1 MKITSLNGVW
11 KLKCFPYK
19 QEEPAYVINGKVPG
33 NVQLDLSESGYLP
46 EDLFMGNNILKT
58 EELEGWDFEYER
70 EFDFEGDSERAYLVF
85 EGVDTFADYYLN
97 GELIGYTENMLVE
110 HEFYI
115 GNHLK
120 QGKNTLTVHITSP
133 VAVEYEKECDM
144 STVVSWFKRESN
156 SCVRRAAHT
165 YGWDIMPR
173 AVTSGIWRGVRIEE
187 RDVIRFSQIYCR
199 TTDESVRLYFDLDGL
214 TPETRGLSI
223 TVKGACGDSSFEISQ
238 KLNHTKAFTLFPQI
252 NDPKRWMPYGYGDPN
267 VYDCK
272 ATLFL
277 NGEMISEKE
286 FSFGLRT
293 VVLDR
298 TDRTDGVSGKFRFL
312 VNGTEIMCKGSN
324 WVPLDAFHSRDAER
338 YADAMALVSDIGCNI
353 LRCWGGNVYEDTEF
367 YDYCDRH
374 GIMIWQD
381 FGMACHSYP
390 RTDDFKKTLEDEVC
404 KVVKKLR
411 NHPCVILW
419 SGDNEVDE
427 MKFSLGEDP
436 SYNVIT
442 RNWLPEFIRR
452 HDIDR
457 PYLPSSPYIGP
468 GVKRS
473 EVSESHQWG
482 PRDYFKSDFY
492 KKNTAHFISET
503 GYHGCPSPESIRRF
517 ITADKVW
524 PYENNDEWIL
534 HSTDQN
540 GDDGRVMLMEKQ
552 IRYLFGIKPDNLEDY
567 AEASQIS
574 QAEAKKYFIERMRV
588 GRPYK
593 TGVIWWNLLDGWPQ
607 LSDAIVDYYFVKKL
621 AYSYI
626 KRTQAPFSI
635 ISDEADDEGM
645 LSVYACNDSLDAP
658 KGRFEIINAENGETV
673 VSGEFKSV
681 VNGNVLLARV
691 PAVQNRMYIFRWSTD
706 RGDGFNHYY
715 CGNIPLDIEA
725 YKSQAKKYGV
735 M

>member
-1 MKITSLNGVW
+1 
-11 KLKCFPYK
+11 
-19 QEEPAYVINGKVPG
+19 
-33 NVQLDLSESGYLP
+33 
-46 EDLFMGNNILKT
+46 
-58 EELEGWDFEYER
+58 
-70 EFDFEGDSERAYLVF
+70 
-85 EGVDTFADYYLN
+85 
-97 GELIGYTENMLVE
+97 
-110 HEFYI
+110 
-115 GNHLK
+115 
-120 QGKNTLTVHITSP
+120 
-133 VAVEYEKECDM
+133 
-144 STVVSWFKRESN
+144 
-156 SCVRRAAHT
+156 
-165 YGWDIMPR
+165 
-173 AVTSGIWRGVRIEE
+173 
-187 RDVIRFSQIYCR
+187 
-199 TTDESVRLYFDLDGL
+199 
-214 TPETRGLSI
+214 
-223 TVKGACGDSSFEISQ
+223 
-238 KLNHTKAFTLFPQI
+238 
-252 NDPKRWMPYGYGDPN
+252 
-267 VYDCK
+267 
-272 ATLFL
+272 
-277 NGEMISEKE
+277 
-286 FSFGLRT
+286 
-293 VVLDR
+293 
-298 TDRTDGVSGKFRFL
+298 
-312 VNGTEIMCKGSN
+312 MCKGSN
-324 WVPLDAFHSRDAER
+324 WVPLDAFHSRDTER
-338 YADAMALVSDIGCNI
+338 YGEALALVSDIGCNI

-390 RTDDFKKTLEDEVC
+390 RTDEFKKLLEEEVG

-411 NHPCVILW
+411 NHPSVILW

-457 PYLPSSPYIGP
+457 PYLPSSPYLGK
-468 GVKRS
+468 GVPRS

-503 GYHGCPSPESIRRF
+503 GYHGCPAPESIKKF

-552 IRYLFGIKPDNLEDY
+552 IRYLFGIKPDNLDDY

-621 AYSYI
+621 AYTYI

-635 ISDEADDEGM
+635 ISDEADSEGM

-658 KGRFEIINAENGETV
+658 KGHYEIINAESGETV
-673 VSGEFKSV
+673 AEGDFECA
-681 VNGNVLLARV
+681 VNGNVLLAKV
-691 PAVQNRMYIFRWSTD
+691 PAVQNRMYIFRWNTD

-725 YKSQAKKYGV
+725 YRSQAKKYGV